1 LGLVM
6 YLFTENADR
15 AKAMGIFGFV
25 ASGGGAIGVLLGG
38 ILTDVLDWH
47 WIFLVNIPIGIV
59 VVLLS
64 LRLLPTTNGHAAE
77 GSLDVAGAI
86 TVTVALMLAVYA
98 IVNGNQEGWTS
109 LNTLGLLAI
118 AAALLGVFV
127 LIESRVSSP
136 LVPLRLFK
144 LRNVATANVV
154 SVLWAAAMF
163 AWFFLAALYLQLVLG
178 YSPLQVGLSFLPA
191 NILMGILSVAVSAR
205 LVMRFGIKPPLVVG
219 LLAASAGL
227 ALFARAP

>member
-1 LGLVM
+1 
-6 YLFTENADR
+6 
-15 AKAMGIFGFV
+15 
-25 ASGGGAIGVLLGG
+25 
-38 ILTDVLDWH
+38 
-47 WIFLVNIPIGIV
+47 
-59 VVLLS
+59 
-64 LRLLPTTNGHAAE
+64 
-77 GSLDVAGAI
+77 
-86 TVTVALMLAVYA
+86 MLAVYA

-219 LLAASAGL
+219 LAGRVGRTGAVRTRAGRRQLPHRRAPEHAPAGL
-227 ALFARAP
+227 RRGHRLQPDPAGGDERRRSPRSRASPRASSTPPS